1 MIKTNDILLT
11 GSEGYIGSH
20 LKTILNIDEC
30 IDLKLQSD
38 IKNKNLI
45 LNHNTIIHLAAFVQ
59 VGESIRESKKYY
71 DNNINGTINLLNKF
85 KGDHFIF
92 ASTGITSKELNS
104 PYAISKKVC
113 EDIIQEHCTKHNIN
127 YTIFRFYNVI
137 GGNPTN
143 SDGLF
148 FALKNAVKTN
158 VFNLYGTNYNTP
170 DKTAIKDYVHV
181 EEICESI
188 KSCINN
194 PSNSIESLGHG
205 KGYSVK
211 QIIEIFK
218 KVNKVN
224 FQVICCDRRPGDLE
238 YNVLDCVSN
247 KYMISKYTIEEMLK
261 L

>member
-1 MIKTNDILLT
+1 MIKNNIILT
-11 GSEGYIGSH
+11 GSEGYIGNY
-20 LKTILNIDEC
+20 LKKILPVDKM

-38 IKNKNLI
+38 IREKTLNLNCDT
-45 LNHNTIIHLAAFVQ
+45 LIHLAAFVQ
-59 VGESIRESKKYY
+59 VGESIKEPKKYY

-85 KGDHFIF
+85 KGNHFIF
-92 ASTGITSKELNS
+92 ASTGAASKELTS

-113 EDIIQEHCTKHNIN
+113 EDIVQEHCTKHNIN

-143 SDGLF
+143 PDGLF
-148 FALKNAVKTN
+148 YALKNAVKTN

-170 DKTAIKDYVHV
+170 DKTAIKDYVHID
-181 EEICESI
+181 EICESI
-188 KSCINN
+188 KSCVNN

-205 KGYSVK
+205 RGYSVK

-224 FQVICCDRRPGDLE
+224 FKVICCDSRPGDLQC
-238 YNVLDCVSN
+238 NVLDNVS
-247 KYMISKYTIEEMLK
+247 KYMVSKYSVEEMFK

>member
-1 MIKTNDILLT
+1 MIQHNRILLT
-11 GSEGYIGSH
+11 GSEGYIGNY
-20 LKTILNIDEC
+20 LKKIVPIDQM

-38 IKNKNLI
+38 VREKTLTLNCDI
-45 LNHNTIIHLAAFVQ
+45 LIHLAAFVQ
-59 VGESIRESKKYY
+59 VGESMQEPKKYY

-85 KGDHFIF
+85 KGNHFIF
-92 ASTGITSKELNS
+92 ASTGAASKELIS

-113 EDIIQEHCTKHNIN
+113 EDIIQEHCTKNNIN

-143 SDGLF
+143 PDGLF
-148 FALKNAVKTN
+148 YALKNAVKTSR
-158 VFNLYGTNYNTP
+158 FNLYGTNYNTP
-170 DKTAIKDYVHV
+170 DKTAIKDYLHI

-188 KSCINN
+188 KLCLNN

-218 KVNKVN
+218 KINKVN
-224 FQVICCDRRPGDLE
+224 FEVISCDRRLGDLE
-238 YNVLDCVSN
+238 YNVLDHVS
-247 KYMISKYTIEEMLK
+247 KYMVSKYTIEEMFK
-261 L
+261 M